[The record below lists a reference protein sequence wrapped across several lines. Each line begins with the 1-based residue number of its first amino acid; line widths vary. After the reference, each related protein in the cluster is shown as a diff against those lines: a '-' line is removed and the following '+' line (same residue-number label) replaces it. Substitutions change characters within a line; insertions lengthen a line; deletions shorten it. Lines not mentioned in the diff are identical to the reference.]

1 MGRNRAG
8 IEGWKFLIGLCL
20 GWWIEKGAEV
30 EEGTRRD
37 SEREGIGWCF
47 DQRFWRWYWVDM
59 RRKGLYLG
67 VDNTSIGVCI

>member
-30 EEGTRRD
+30 EEGTRR
-37 SEREGIGWCF
+37 ERAL
-47 DQRFWRWYWVDM
+47 V
-59 RRKGLYLG
+59 G
-67 VDNTSIGVCI
+67 VSINDFGVGTG